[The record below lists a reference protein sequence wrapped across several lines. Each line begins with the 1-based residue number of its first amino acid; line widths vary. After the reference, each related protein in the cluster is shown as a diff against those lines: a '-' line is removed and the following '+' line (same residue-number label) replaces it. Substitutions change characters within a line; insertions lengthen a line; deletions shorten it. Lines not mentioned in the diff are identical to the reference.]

1 MEFHLRCP
9 WSGWCFHPLLSHLPW
24 TLLNWSSYS
33 CPWKVSGCQINC
45 DELGKVMCKNI
56 TGASGWFLN
65 SYVVCESPNWDNRF
79 LMNRIFTLTF
89 LLPFFFLC
97 SFHSALL
104 RHTSEHW
111 LFLTCYR
118 SEAKDCE
125 GQTQAFI
132 CTQIVHR
139 SQAGCCT
146 LEIGTLEIEVFPIGR
161 NNELKTAYVSNHSWQ
176 LSDDGHSRLQRRHS
190 RNRKE
195 THKEIGLYIF
205 LGVHAGEVRE

>member
-1 MEFHLRCP
+1 MCLHSSLTKASMEFHLRCP

-89 LLPFFFLC
+89 LLPFFFSLQFSQC
-97 SFHSALL
+97 TSKAHKWALAL
-104 RHTSEHW
+104 PYMLQVWGKGLWRPNPSIHLYT
-111 LFLTCYR
+111 
-118 SEAKDCE
+118 D
-125 GQTQAFI
+125 
-132 CTQIVHR
+132 CTQIPGWLLHV
-139 SQAGCCT
+139 GD
-146 LEIGTLEIEVFPIGR
+146 R
-161 NNELKTAYVSNHSWQ
+161 NSRDWGFSNWE
-176 LSDDGHSRLQRRHS
+176 
-190 RNRKE
+190 K
-195 THKEIGLYIF
+195 
-205 LGVHAGEVRE
+205 